1 MTADLVPVF
10 SHGSNSR
17 VSKAQGPSG
26 SLPAGISQAS
36 LTNQIAAILNG
47 PQQINEG
54 TPPEIEAALDDQGM
68 NTLAFFGPGRPLTP
82 YFEVGTEPRAYNY
95 MPGYNLVTRPR
106 SVRSKMSFETIA
118 SIYDVWDDARM
129 CIEHR
134 IDEISGLEYS
144 IVPAKGVTEDVEW
157 AIDRAE
163 ALMEE
168 PDGTTPFL
176 PWQSSFLEDVLKFDA
191 GCLNVGKLRNGAPA
205 ALEVVDGT
213 TIIPLIGQRGRRPKG
228 SAPAFTQVIQ
238 GLPGVWMFDD
248 STWYQP
254 LRAQPNSMY
263 GLSPIEW
270 LILTANTDLR
280 FQRYF
285 LSYFTEGALPAG
297 FMEAPEDFSHAD
309 QIRDLQATWNNVME
323 GDAGKKHQVRWVP
336 AGSKFTPYKDDPFSV
351 TFPEWMLKKC
361 AAAHKV
367 KPTALGFVDDVN
379 RAQGDVQ
386 QDVQEQIGRRPLV
399 KYLQTVY
406 TWYLRRVHGLPVR
419 FQFEGG
425 EKEDLL
431 QQAQADKLDIEGGVI
446 SPDERR
452 AKLGYKVDPSNP
464 VPRTISTRTGLVP
477 ISSIIAVGGKGL
489 DLDTLAPK
497 PGVVSYVEDEPQPA
511 ALSGQENKVTDI
523 VGGKQVPQ
531 QPTAPTPSSS
541 PPDAAKADTTPQH
554 PDASQPP
561 SGPVAK
567 ELGAF
572 TRFAKAR
579 VERGGQWR
587 DFHFTEAA
595 PFIADLLNT
604 AGKSDPATA
613 ATLAQSIVD
622 GKS

>member
-1 MTADLVPVF
+1 MTADLVPTF

-17 VSKAQGPSG
+17 VSKAQDPG
-26 SLPAGISQAS
+26 SMLAGVSQTS
-36 LTNQIAAILNG
+36 LTDQITAILNG

-54 TPPEIEAALDDQGM
+54 QTPPQIEAAMDEQGM
-68 NTLAFFGPGRPLTP
+68 NTLALFGPGRPLTP
-82 YFEVGTEPRAYNY
+82 YFEPGTEPRAYNY
-95 MPGYNLVTRPR
+95 QPGYNLVTRPR

-191 GCLNVGKLRNGAPA
+191 GCLNVAKLRNGTPA

-254 LRAQPNSMY
+254 LRQQTSSMY
-263 GLSPIEW
+263 GLAPIEW

-280 FQRYF
+280 FQRHF
-285 LSYFTEGALPAG
+285 LAYFTEGALPAG

-309 QIRDLQATWNNVME
+309 QIKELQAAWNSVME

-336 AGSKFTPYKDDPFSV
+336 AGAKFTPYKNDPFSTV
-351 TFPEWMLKKC
+351 FPEWLLKKC

-419 FQFEGG
+419 FQFELGG
-425 EKEDLL
+425 EQEDIL
-431 QQAQADKLDIEGGVI
+431 QQAQADKIWIDAGVI
-446 SPDERR
+446 SPDEPR
-452 AKLGYKVDPSNP
+452 ARLGHKVDPSNP
-464 VPRTISTRTGLVP
+464 VPRTMSTRTGLVP
-477 ISSIIAVGGKGL
+477 ISSIMAVGGKGL

-511 ALSGQENKVTDI
+511 SLPGQEQKITDI
-523 VGGKQVPQ
+523 VGGKQIPQ
-531 QPTAPTPSSS
+531 APAAGLAPDTGAANGAANAATAGA
-541 PPDAAKADTTPQH
+541 PPVG
-554 PDASQPP
+554 SQ
-561 SGPVAK
+561 VTK

-572 TRFAKAR
+572 SRFAKTRA
-579 VERGGQWR
+579 ERGGQWR
-587 DFHFTEAA
+587 DFAFVEAA
-595 PFIADLLNT
+595 PFIAELLNT
-604 AGKSDPATA
+604 AGRSDPTTA
-613 ATLAQSIVD
+613 ATLAQSIAD
-622 GKS
+622 GAH

>member
-1 MTADLVPVF
+1 M
-10 SHGSNSR
+10 
-17 VSKAQGPSG
+17 
-26 SLPAGISQAS
+26 
-36 LTNQIAAILNG
+36 
-47 PQQINEG
+47 NE
-54 TPPEIEAALDDQGM
+54 QGM

-82 YFEVGTEPRAYNY
+82 YFEVGTDPRRYNY
-95 MPGYNLVTRPR
+95 EPGYNLVTRPR

-134 IDEISGLEYS
+134 IDEISALEYS

-191 GCLNVGKLRNGAPA
+191 GTLNVGRLRNGTAA
-205 ALEVVDGT
+205 ALEVIDGT
-213 TIIPLIGQRGRRPKG
+213 TIIPLIGERGRRPKG

-238 GLPGVWMFDD
+238 GLPGVWMFDAN
-248 STWYQP
+248 TWYQP
-254 LRAQPNSMY
+254 LRAQPRSMY

-280 FQRYF
+280 FQRHF
-285 LSYFTEGALPAG
+285 LAYFTEGALPAG
-297 FMEAPEDFSHAD
+297 FMEAPEDFSHPD
-309 QIRDLQATWNNVME
+309 EIKQLQATWNAVME
-323 GDAGKKHQVRWVP
+323 GDAGKKHQIRWVP
-336 AGSKFTPYKDDPFSV
+336 AGAKFTPYKNDPFS
-351 TFPEWMLKKC
+351 TAFPEWMLKKC

-386 QDVQEQIGRRPLV
+386 QDVQEQIGRKPLV

-419 FQFEGG
+419 FQFEVGG
-425 EKEDLL
+425 EQEDIL
-431 QQAQADKLDIEGGVI
+431 QQAQADKIHIDAGVI
-446 SPDERR
+446 SPDEPR
-452 AKLGYKVDPSNP
+452 ARLGYKVDPSNP
-464 VPRTISTRTGLVP
+464 VPRTMSTRTGLVP
-477 ISSIIAVGGKGL
+477 ISSIMAVGGKGL

-497 PGVVSYVEDEPQPA
+497 AGVVSYVEDEPQPA
-511 ALSGQENKVTDI
+511 ALSGEEQKVTDM
-523 VGGKQVPQ
+523 VGGGKRVTPPPAGGAAAPGTATADAPPQ
-531 QPTAPTPSSS
+531 HAASTTAPPT
-541 PPDAAKADTTPQH
+541 
-554 PDASQPP
+554 

-572 TRFAKAR
+572 SRFAKAR
-579 VERGGQWR
+579 AERGGPWR
-587 DFHFTEAA
+587 DFAFTEAA
-595 PFIADLLNT
+595 PFIAELLNT
-604 AGKSDPATA
+604 AGKSDPTTA
-613 ATLAQSIVD
+613 ARLAQSIAD
-622 GKS
+622 DKH